1 MAAPRSTN
9 GSTVVSHSVKR
20 AFRYDNFMLS
30 TLLAPINDDLVR
42 GRSILLNTWET
53 LEIPREVSV
62 RSTVI
67 YEDEVR
73 RTAKGW
79 RFSARTCDT
88 QPPLYDVY
96 FS

>member
-1 MAAPRSTN
+1 MSEPGLGGWT
-9 GSTVVSHSVKR
+9 G
-20 AFRYDNFMLS
+20 
-30 TLLAPINDDLVR
+30 TLLRVDLTRGSIEKEAIDADRVR
-42 GRSILLNTWET
+42 ARSVLLYTWET

-73 RTAKGW
+73 RTSGGW
-79 RFSARTCDT
+79 LFSARTCDT
-88 QPPLYDVY
+88 RLPLDDVY